1 MEESEGI
8 GNFFGRLQVLAN
20 SMKGCG
26 EKFTNLMLI
35 EKVLRSLN
43 PKFDHIVVAIEE
55 SKDLESM
62 SIDELQ
68 GSLKAHEQRVQERN
82 NCSTKPVETAL
93 VAQQNLKNFGNES
106 SRGKRSKFKNFRG
119 RGNYGLRERLDQKNN
134 GNQSSNR
141 GGHIGNR
148 GRGGKKTWDK
158 KNVDCYNCGKKRNYA
173 FDCWYK
179 DKNSV
184 DEAQLAEGADS
195 VSEPVLLMVTNETTL
210 DDKGQWYLDTG
221 CFTHMTGHKD
231 WFVCLDERMKSKVRF
246 AYDNTMLA
254 EGIGNVLIQRKD
266 DRETCI

>member
-1 MEESEGI
+1 MEENEGI
-8 GNFFGRLQVLAN
+8 GDFFGRLQVLTN
-20 SMKGCG
+20 SMKGYG
-26 EKFTNLMLI
+26 EKFTDLILI

-68 GSLKAHEQRVQERN
+68 GSLEAHEQRLQERN
-82 NCSTKPVETAL
+82 NCNTKLVETAL
-93 VAQQNLKNFGNES
+93 QAQQNPKNSGNES
-106 SRGKRSKFKNFRG
+106 SRGKRGRFKNSRG
-119 RGNYGLRERLDQKNN
+119 IGNHGSREHSDQKNN

-158 KNVDCYNCGKKRNYA
+158 KNVDCYNCGKKGHYA
-173 FDCWYK
+173 ADCWYK
-179 DKNSV
+179 DKNPA

-195 VSEPVLLMVTNETTL
+195 VSEPVLLMVTNKTTPH
-210 DDKGQWYLDTG
+210 DKGQWYLDIG
-221 CFTHMTGHKD
+221 CSTHMTGHKD

-246 AYDNTMLA
+246 AGDSTMLA
-254 EGIGNVLIQRKD
+254 EGIGNVLI
-266 DRETCI
+266 